1 MKRKFH
7 VKFHLEHSYCRRVHA
22 ASLKDLKE
30 SANLIEDELQEF
42 GDLQGMDCGIARLAR
57 LRGCRKVSR

>member
-30 SANLIEDELQEF
+30 SANLIEYELQEF
-42 GDLQGMDCGIARLAR
+42 GDLQA
-57 LRGCRKVSR
+57 SR